1 MQTLMRNKN
10 WCNLER
16 PRRLEPCE
24 SAQRMWTPRVRPK
37 TPAPVKLRQRG
48 TEARV
53 ELQIPAPHE
62 RDPNNPRDQR
72 QLQLQAFGLQSIDS
86 KHTFPVT
93 NVTDFGNAREYDRYS
108 DYIRDRTTHGRC
120 HLNPIDKFRE
130 PVTTMMEVGFQSPNP
145 EVYEPV
151 GGMSP
156 SKKDLLKGLPR

>member
-1 MQTLMRNKN
+1 MGEQELVQ
-10 WCNLER
+10 
-16 PRRLEPCE
+16 
-24 SAQRMWTPRVRPK
+24 SGA
-37 TPAPVKLRQRG
+37 A
-48 TEARV
+48 TEARTMRV
-53 ELQIPAPHE
+53 GPKDVDTPREAQDPSPCEAP
-62 RDPNNPRDQR
+62 PTR

-156 SKKDLLKGLPR
+156 SKKDLLKGLPRVSLAGGTSGRLCSPISKFI